1 MRVTYRRYSKYADEV
16 ILQYVQQNP
25 GNLQHAFR
33 LAAFHLSRSIRG
45 IEQRYYNHLYNNYKV
60 HYSYRQSMNSYNPLV
75 KKERKLKDK
84 ITISI
89 GKYSI
94 SIKER

>member
-25 GNLQHAFR
+25 GNLQYAFR
-33 LAAFHLSRSIRG
+33 LAAFHLSRSVKG
-45 IEQRYYNHLYNNYKV
+45 VEQRYYNHLHNNYKA
-60 HYSYRQSMNSYNPLV
+60 HNNYRQSINSYNPPV
-75 KKERKLKDK
+75 KKERMLKDK